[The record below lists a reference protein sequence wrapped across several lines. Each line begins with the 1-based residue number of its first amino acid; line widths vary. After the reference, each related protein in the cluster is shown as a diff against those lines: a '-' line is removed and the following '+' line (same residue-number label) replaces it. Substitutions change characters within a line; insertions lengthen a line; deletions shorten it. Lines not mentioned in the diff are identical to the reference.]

1 MGKTFSLPSLP
12 SAVASQCLWHNKYI
26 KIDDKTIVNS
36 FYVLKEVNLLGQFFQ
51 NNQYLKKWNE
61 LKTKYN
67 SIENQNFSL
76 HKSNWRCS

>member
-12 SAVASQCLWHNKYI
+12 SAVASQCLWYNKYI

-51 NNQYLKKWNE
+51 NN
-61 LKTKYN
+61 
-67 SIENQNFSL
+67 
-76 HKSNWRCS
+76 

>member
-12 SAVASQCLWHNKYI
+12 SAVASQCFWHNKYI

-51 NNQYLKKWNE
+51 NNQYLKK
-61 LKTKYN
+61 
-67 SIENQNFSL
+67 
-76 HKSNWRCS
+76 

>member
-1 MGKTFSLPSLP
+1 MGKAFSLPSLP

-51 NNQYLKKWNE
+51 NNQYFKKWNE

-67 SIENQNFSL
+67 LIENQNFSL
-76 HKSNWRCS
+76 HKSNRRCS

>member
-12 SAVASQCLWHNKYI
+12 SAVGSQCLWHNKYI

-51 NNQYLKKWNE
+51 NNQYFKK
-61 LKTKYN
+61 
-67 SIENQNFSL
+67 
-76 HKSNWRCS
+76 

>member
-51 NNQYLKKWNE
+51 NNQYFEK
-61 LKTKYN
+61 
-67 SIENQNFSL
+67 
-76 HKSNWRCS
+76 